1 MTAFFKTHLL
11 SIGLLLL
18 CSLCYLSF
26 GYGLAREESLQLIG
40 LTVAAFFL
48 THRLLVVERKNF
60 RLLLF
65 TGILYRLVLFWSI
78 PELSQDFYRYI
89 WDGSL
94 YINGINPYLHKPV
107 DLITQLTNSIPNARF
122 LYDKMGELSQNH
134 YSNYPPI
141 SQYVYALAAY
151 LGQGS
156 IQVSIWIFKSL
167 ILGADLAIL
176 FLCRWLMQQLGLPT
190 WKAFWYFLN
199 PLVIMELSGN
209 LHLEGLMIAF
219 FLAGICAVVY
229 TYKKS
234 QDGWPLEGKQQLDNT
249 RQLNDTGK
257 FYGPEWQP
265 QLLIAVC
272 MSLSIMTKL
281 IPILFYPFLIFAL
294 GFKRW
299 FTTGLVILGC
309 SALLL
314 WPLLGQ
320 GFFGYYLE
328 TIGLWFHNFEFNASL
343 YNLIKSISK
352 AAGYSGYRTIITYGK
367 VLPFLMITLAMGLL
381 AWQYR
386 QGLKIQ
392 NTRMNTVRLVLC
404 SMLFMYTGHLL
415 IATTVHPWYLI
426 FGLIL
431 SLFTPYRFFVVWSL
445 SVILSYVTYA
455 IPDFKENLWILA
467 IEYLFLFGALLYEI
481 VTIKMSDY
489 YSVKNV

>member
-1 MTAFFKTHLL
+1 MIAYLKSHIISL
-11 SIGLLLL
+11 GLLLL
-18 CSLCYLSF
+18 CSLFYLSF
-26 GYGLAREESLQLIG
+26 GYELAREDYIKLISLI
-40 LTVAAFFL
+40 VAAFFFTYKL
-48 THRLLVVERKNF
+48 GVIERENF
-60 RLLLF
+60 GLLLF
-65 TGILYRLVLFWSI
+65 AGILYRLVLFWST

-94 YINGINPYLHKPV
+94 YILGTNPYLHKPV
-107 DLITQLTNSIPNARF
+107 DLITQVSSSLPNAQF

-134 YSNYPPI
+134 YSNYPPL

-156 IQVSIWIFKSL
+156 IQVSVWIFKIV

-199 PLVIMELSGN
+199 PLVIIELSGN

-219 FLAGICAVVY
+219 FLAGICGMVY
-229 TYKKS
+229 AYKKS
-234 QDGWPLEGKQQLDNT
+234 QDKWPLEAKQQLDNKL
-249 RQLNDTGK
+249 QLDRRRK
-257 FYGPEWQP
+257 FYGSEWRP
-265 QLLIAVC
+265 QLLLAVC
-272 MSLSIMTKL
+272 ISLSIMTKL

-299 FTTGLVILGC
+299 FTTGIVILGC

-320 GFFGYYLE
+320 GFFGYYIE
-328 TIGLWFHNFEFNASL
+328 TIGLWFHNFEFNASF

-367 VLPFLMITLAMGLL
+367 VLPFLMIALAMGIL

-392 NTRMNTVRLVLC
+392 NTRMNAMRLAL
-404 SMLFMYTGHLL
+404 SAMLFMYTGHLL

-455 IPDFKENLWILA
+455 IPDFKENLWVIGL
-467 IEYLFLFGALLYEI
+467 EYLFVFGVLLYEI
-481 VTIKMSDY
+481 VTIKASDL